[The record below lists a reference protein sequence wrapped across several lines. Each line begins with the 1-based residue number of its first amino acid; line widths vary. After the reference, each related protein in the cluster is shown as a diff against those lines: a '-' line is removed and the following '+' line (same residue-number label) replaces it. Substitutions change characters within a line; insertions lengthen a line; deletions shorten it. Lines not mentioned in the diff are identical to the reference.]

1 MKEKVALTSLSGQY
15 SLFSQV
21 FKKIQVL
28 LSVLFLSA
36 ILPST
41 VSAHRGSPSEVDTC
55 RISVGSEVIHFTA
68 YTALT
73 GGTGLCQVI
82 PYVGPADLVFD
93 YEGQKLRHT
102 TVEFEITKEPEGT
115 RVFYQAPEK
124 IAKGTVDAKVD
135 FTPYGE
141 GNYLAHITIEHE
153 GRKLDS
159 HLPFSV
165 GLESVEGGMSVMLII
180 LITILVVALI
190 AMLVMS
196 RSKKNQAGS
205 AAE

>member
-1 MKEKVALTSLSGQY
+1 MKENFELTAVDQRY
-15 SLFSQV
+15 SLFTQIR
-21 FKKIQVL
+21 KIQIL
-28 LSVLFLSA
+28 LSVLFLCV

-41 VSAHRGSPSEVDTC
+41 AFAHRGSTNEIDTC
-55 RISVGSEVIHFTA
+55 RISVGDEVIHFTA
-68 YTALT
+68 YTAMT
-73 GGTGLCQVI
+73 GGTGLCHVI

-93 YEGQKLRHT
+93 YEGQKLRKT

-124 IAKGTVDAKVD
+124 IKKGTVDAKVD

-165 GLESVEGGMSVMLII
+165 GLESAEGGMSFMVIFL
-180 LITILVVALI
+180 LLVLVVVVL
-190 AMLVMS
+190 AMIVMS
-196 RSKKNQAGS
+196 RSKKNK
-205 AAE
+205 EPLD